1 MPRAED
7 RLISLIEL
15 AAAKVDEQ
23 QPPTSVG
30 AESDTTESQP
40 SFAQKNSM
48 PVALASPLAHTAE
61 QTAQTIAALDRNALL
76 FVGSVPPDGRISVA
90 QAADL
95 LNASRLRVYELM
107 SSGAL
112 RYEQTAA
119 GRSLHICDVVAL
131 RERPR

>member
-1 MPRAED
+1 
-7 RLISLIEL
+7 
-15 AAAKVDEQ
+15 
-23 QPPTSVG
+23 
-30 AESDTTESQP
+30 
-40 SFAQKNSM
+40 M
-48 PVALASPLAHTAE
+48 PVTLASPRAHTVE

-90 QAADL
+90 QAADI

-112 RYEQTAA
+112 RYEPTAA

-131 RERPR
+131 REHRR

>member
-1 MPRAED
+1 
-7 RLISLIEL
+7 
-15 AAAKVDEQ
+15 
-23 QPPTSVG
+23 
-30 AESDTTESQP
+30 
-40 SFAQKNSM
+40 M
-48 PVALASPLAHTAE
+48 PVAITSPLAYTAE

-76 FVGSVPPDGRISVA
+76 FLRTIPADGRISVA

-112 RYEQTAA
+112 RYEPTAA

-131 RERPR
+131 RERRV